1 MSLHVLTLILD
12 EARLD
17 VPPPNGSNGSFEAE
31 NRSNGSFEAE
41 NRSNGSF
48 EAENRSNGSFE
59 AENKVFDVE
68 KFSLKFKRKALYSL
82 GITDQEMVMILTT
95 ENLLFELLG
104 IWYIIISLRHESWY
118 F

>member
-1 MSLHVLTLILD
+1 MSQLTLILD

-17 VPPPNGSNGSFEAE
+17 VPPPNGSNGSFETE
-31 NRSNGSFEAE
+31 NI
-41 NRSNGSF
+41 
-48 EAENRSNGSFE
+48 
-59 AENKVFDVE
+59 VFDVE